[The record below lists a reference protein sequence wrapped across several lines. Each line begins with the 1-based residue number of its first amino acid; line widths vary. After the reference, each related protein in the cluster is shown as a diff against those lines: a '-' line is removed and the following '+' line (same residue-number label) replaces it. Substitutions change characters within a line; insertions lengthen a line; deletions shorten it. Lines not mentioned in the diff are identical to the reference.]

1 MRKSIKKL
9 CAIASA
15 SVLALTV
22 AVTAVPNTAG
32 ATNVSKAGKEAAK
45 KAFDASGN
53 TEYHAYFGMQQEK
66 SWIFRDEWY
75 AEENGVNG
83 TKIPEGQKFEETV
96 YKSGDNGN
104 EVQSGKVYDAV
115 IKGNGVYSVGVDGLA
130 GILTQGET
138 NDGGRMMM
146 LYCDTDMPVAAKE
159 KITISDLKLEIDGME
174 QTLPE
179 NVFFCEES
187 ETESGLLR
195 FDPYNLY
202 QKEQGAYPECPSIK
216 TPNDSVKI
224 TFKVSGFDVDNPDA
238 VEATPTPAADTASS
252 ASDSSS
258 ADNNGGG
265 LSSGAVAGIV
275 IAVVVVIAIIVVV
288 VKRKND

>member
-9 CAIASA
+9 CALASA

-22 AVTAVPNTAG
+22 AITAVPNTAG

-45 KAFDASGN
+45 KAFDATGN
-53 TEYHAYFGMQQEK
+53 TEYHAYFGMQQDQ

-75 AEENGVNG
+75 AEENGLNG

-96 YKSGDNGN
+96 YKSGDAGN

-146 LYCDTDMPVAAKE
+146 LYCDTDIPTTAKD
-159 KITISDLKLEIDGME
+159 KVVISDLKLEIDGME

-179 NVFFCEES
+179 NVYYNEEAHA
-187 ETESGLLR
+187 ESNLLR

-202 QKEQGAYPECPSIK
+202 HKEQGQYPECPTIK
-216 TPNDSVKI
+216 TPNDSVRI
-224 TFKVSGFDVDNPDA
+224 TFTVSGFDVDNPEA
-238 VEATPTPAADTASS
+238 VEATPTPAADTAG
-252 ASDSSS
+252 SDSADS
-258 ADNNGGG
+258 ADSNNGGG
-265 LSSGAVAGIV
+265 LSTGAVAGIV